1 MYLYNIVFHLQVY
14 DKLSGS
20 KKIAAQK
27 PFHTLYSSPI
37 DVLFSL
43 I

>member
-1 MYLYNIVFHLQVY
+1 MYLYIVFHLQVY

-20 KKIAAQK
+20 KKFAAPK
-27 PFHTLYSSPI
+27 HFHTLYSSPM
-37 DVLFSL
+37 DVLSSL